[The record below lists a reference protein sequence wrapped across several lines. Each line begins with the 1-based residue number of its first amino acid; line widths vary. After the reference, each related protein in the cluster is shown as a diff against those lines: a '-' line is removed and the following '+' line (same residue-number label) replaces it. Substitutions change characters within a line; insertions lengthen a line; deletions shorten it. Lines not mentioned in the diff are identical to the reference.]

1 MCQFFESTQHL
12 IMEKNI
18 VTSEGSALCPVNS
31 YNEWDLLEE
40 VIVGVV
46 DGAAFPPYHIVL
58 EATMPPDQLPTF
70 RANAGKPFPAE
81 QIAMAKNELEEFV
94 HILEGEG
101 VKVRRPLPADQQ
113 QYGAPGW
120 TSTGLYNAMPRDVLL
135 VVGDDIIECPLA
147 WRSLSLQIKR
157 ARTCRAP
164 QRAPA
169 NSPIR

>member
-1 MCQFFESTQHL
+1 
-12 IMEKNI
+12 MEKNI

-101 VKVRRPLPADQQ
+101 VTVRRPLPADQQ

-120 TSTGLYNAMPRDVLL
+120 TSTGLYNAMPRDVEK
-135 VVGDDIIECPLA
+135 GLA
-147 WRSLSLQIKR
+147 AGFFRYLIKPINIDEFTEAINSTMAFL
-157 ARTCRAP
+157 ARRL
-164 QRAPA
+164 
-169 NSPIR
+169 

>member
-1 MCQFFESTQHL
+1 
-12 IMEKNI
+12 MEKNI

-147 WRSLSLQIKR
+147 WRSRHYGTAGFKPLLKEYFKQGAKWS
-157 ARTCRAP
+157 AAP
-164 QRAPA
+164 TPELKEE
-169 NSPIR
+169 